1 MEELI
6 RALNILSKYMKED
19 YNRDFPTSC
28 EHDVLYV
35 CGVDLEK
42 MDADTVSKLI
52 ELGFTPGSTEDTNY
66 YWDFHSSGMGQE
78 EWEIRRK
85 NLTDCFHSY
94 KYGSC

>member
-19 YNRDFPTSC
+19 YYRDFPTSC

-35 CGVDLEK
+35 CGVDLER
-42 MDADTVSKLI
+42 MDVDIVQKLI
-52 ELGFTPGSTEDTNY
+52 DLGFIPGSNDDTDY
-66 YWDFHSSGMGQE
+66 YWRGNFTQE

-85 NLTDCFHSY
+85 NLTDCFYSY

>member
-6 RALNILSKYMKED
+6 RALNILSKYMKDD
-19 YNRDFPTSC
+19 YHRDFPTHC

-35 CGVDLEK
+35 CGVDLNK
-42 MDADTVSKLI
+42 MDADAVRELV
-52 ELGFTPGSTEDTNY
+52 ELGFNPGSDDDTDY
-66 YWDFHSSGMGQE
+66 YRENLTQE

-85 NLTDCFHSY
+85 NLTDCFYSY

>member
-6 RALNILSKYMKED
+6 RALNILSKYMKDD
-19 YNRDFPTSC
+19 YCRDFPTSC

-35 CGVDLEK
+35 CSVDLER
-42 MDADTVSKLI
+42 MDVDTVHKLI
-52 ELGFTPGSTEDTNY
+52 ELGFIPGSDDDTGYYNY
-66 YWDFHSSGMGQE
+66 YWDDNFTQE

>member
-6 RALNILSKYMKED
+6 RALNILSKYMKDD
-19 YNRDFPTSC
+19 YHRDFPTHC
-28 EHDVLYV
+28 EHDVMYV
-35 CGVDLEK
+35 YGLDLNK
-42 MDADTVSKLI
+42 MDASTVSRLI
-52 ELGFTPGSTEDTNY
+52 ELGFTPGSSEDTNY
-66 YWDFHSSGMGQE
+66 YWDNLTQE

>member
-6 RALNILSKYMKED
+6 RALNIFSKYMKND
-19 YNRDFPTSC
+19 YHREFPTHC

-35 CGVDLEK
+35 CGVDLER
-42 MDADTVSKLI
+42 MDVDTVQKLI
-52 ELGFTPGSTEDTNY
+52 DLGFNPGSTEDTDY
-66 YWDFHSSGMGQE
+66 YWDNFTQE
-78 EWEIRRK
+78 EWEIRRE

>member
-6 RALNILSKYMKED
+6 RALNILSKSLKDD
-19 YNRDFPTSC
+19 YCRDFPTSC

-35 CGVDLEK
+35 CGVDFER
-42 MDADTVSKLI
+42 MDVDTVHKLI
-52 ELGFTPGSTEDTNY
+52 ELGFIPGSDNDTDF
-66 YWDFHSSGMGQE
+66 YWGDFNNFTQE